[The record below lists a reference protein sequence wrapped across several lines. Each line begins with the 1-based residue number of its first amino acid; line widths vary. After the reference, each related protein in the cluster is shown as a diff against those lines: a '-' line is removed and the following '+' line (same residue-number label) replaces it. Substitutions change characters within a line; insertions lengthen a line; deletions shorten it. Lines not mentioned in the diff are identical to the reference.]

1 VHPLL
6 QSRNPAALVSG
17 SLLWPVV
24 NPDLSVRLDRGEA
37 IRWSGRLHVAEHRL
51 GGPEDRSWHR
61 VWALAGPAECTVTDR
76 RVIYQGERVVR
87 CTCRWATV
95 ANRIND
101 TGGKESTLVGQVRFQ
116 WPGGVS
122 LVLRQS
128 DGKPPELRLDC
139 QDSESVLMVVFT
151 FVTAPG
157 VDQIASGVARG
168 LVSDIAR
175 FRLDTRGR
183 ELGPERIKQLTAQRN
198 SPTSVDSGAS
208 QRWRLPGGLLVGQP
222 PDKPTYVKRMTAWHD
237 AGAKALERHNLTSSE
252 RELKRALSAAENMLE
267 NAVIGERKELQA
279 LNLYAGALMARYE
292 LRGDLADLST
302 VIKVMRDVAE
312 RTADDSEWH
321 AQALSNLG
329 TALRTRW
336 ESGLTDSDLAEAI
349 EAHEAAVKLFAESP
363 AEWASFASGLA
374 LALRARF
381 PLTDDVED
389 LNRAVDLCEQVL
401 DATPQESAERAE
413 CRANLGFALFDRHR
427 ATGNA
432 RDLNRAVE
440 SLRAALST
448 MPGKARH
455 RSTVQ
460 TALAEAESRMQ
471 DQGGVADRHG
481 AVELWRSACEDAD
494 SKSSAGVLKTA
505 HNWSQAAL
513 GWRDWPLAIEACE
526 IGLAAVDR
534 LFRTQVLREH
544 KGLWLE
550 EANGLHATAAYALAK
565 LGRPQQAVVTLE
577 RGRAVLFSEALDREG
592 HGLEGLAGLGHDE
605 LRARFDRAVARLA
618 ELESAMDDRGSQSL
632 VNVLVGREAEELRSA
647 KTAMDNAVAA
657 IRSVPGYEG
666 YLMPADWPD
675 VGAAAAAA
683 PLAYI
688 AYTEVGGVALTV
700 DGRTGT
706 DPAPTVTWLDALT
719 EEAVEEM
726 VECYG
731 RAYVMRRSEDVA
743 ERRQWPEVLASTTRR
758 LWDLVMGPLLDAVPA
773 DRIVLVPS
781 GILALL
787 PLHAAWHDDESA
799 PTGRRYAID
808 DALVTFAP
816 NARALRHT
824 VAGAAESAQPTILA
838 VYDPDPGL
846 PNTLREVQA
855 AVSWFSRGRELSR
868 HEATLDTV
876 CAELAR
882 YSVVHF
888 SCHGSA
894 DLADPLLSGLAAA
907 SDGRLTLARVLSQRL
922 PHIRLAVLSA
932 CETALVGGNVP
943 DEVIGLPTGLV
954 QAGAQGVIGSLWPV
968 GDAVTCA
975 LMARFYELW
984 RGHGTEAA
992 EALRQAQR
1000 WVRDSTLRAVQSSFP
1015 EIAWPWEKSG
1025 HPAPDPAWLVH
1036 SNPTYWAAFQYVG
1049 T

>member
-1 VHPLL
+1 
-6 QSRNPAALVSG
+6 
-17 SLLWPVV
+17 
-24 NPDLSVRLDRGEA
+24 VRVEQGEM
-37 IRWSGRLHVAEHRL
+37 IRWTGRLHVAEHRL
-51 GGPEDRSWHR
+51 DGPEDRRWHR
-61 VWALAGPAECTVTDR
+61 VWALAGPAQCMVTDR
-76 RVIYQGERVVR
+76 RIIYQGERVVR

-101 TGGKESTLVGQVRFQ
+101 ATGKAPTLAGQVRFQ

-122 LVLRQS
+122 LILRQS

-139 QDSESVLMVVFT
+139 QDSESTLMIVFT
-151 FVTAPG
+151 FGLAPG
-157 VDQIASGVARG
+157 VELIASGVARG
-168 LVSDIAR
+168 LVSEIAR
-175 FRLDTRGR
+175 FRLGTRGR
-183 ELGPERIKQLTAQRN
+183 ELSPEQIKQLTAQRN
-198 SPTSVDSGAS
+198 GPTSANPGAS
-208 QRWRLPGGLLVGQP
+208 QRWRLVGGLLVGQP
-222 PDKPTYVKRMTAWHD
+222 PDKPAYFKRMTAWHND
-237 AGAKALERHNLTSSE
+237 GAKALERHNLTGSE
-252 RELKRALSAAENMLE
+252 RELKRALSAAESMLE

-292 LRGDLADLST
+292 RRGDLTDLSA
-302 VIKVMRDVAE
+302 IIEIMRDVAE
-312 RTADDSEWH
+312 RTADEPEWH

-329 TALRTRW
+329 TALKTRW

-363 AEWASFASGLA
+363 AEWASFASSLA

-381 PLTDDVED
+381 PLTRDAED
-389 LNRAVDLCEQVL
+389 LNRAVELCQQVL
-401 DATPQESAERAE
+401 DATPQESAEVAE
-413 CRANLGFALFDRHR
+413 FRANLGFALFDRHR

-460 TALAEAESRMQ
+460 AALAEAESRLQ
-471 DQGGVADRHG
+471 DHEGIADRRG
-481 AVELWRSACEDAD
+481 AVELWRSACADAD
-494 SKSSAGVLKTA
+494 SKSSAGVLKA
-505 HNWSQAAL
+505 AYNWAEAAL
-513 GWRDWPLAIEACE
+513 SWRDWPLAAEACE
-526 IGLAAVDR
+526 IGLAAAEQ
-534 LFRTQVLREH
+534 LFRAQVLREH

-565 LGRPQQAVVTLE
+565 LGMPQQAAVTLE
-577 RGRAVLFSEALDREG
+577 RGRAVLLSEALDRGG

-605 LRARFDRAVARLA
+605 LRASFHRAVARLA

-632 VNVLVGREAEELRSA
+632 ASVLADREAEELRSA
-647 KTAMDNAVAA
+647 KTAMDDAVAG
-657 IRSVPGYEG
+657 IRSVPGYES

-675 VGAAAAAA
+675 VVAAAAAG

-688 AYTEVGGVALTV
+688 AYTEAGGVALTI

-706 DPAPTVTWLDALT
+706 DPVPTVTWLDALT
-719 EEAVEEM
+719 VEAVEDMAER
-726 VECYG
+726 YG
-731 RAYVMRRSEDVA
+731 RAYATRQSEDVA
-743 ERRQWPEVLASTTRR
+743 ERRQWPKVLTSTTRR
-758 LWDLVMGPLLDAVPA
+758 LWDLVMGPLLEAVPA

-781 GILALL
+781 GILALF

-816 NARALRHT
+816 SARALRHT
-824 VAGAAESAQPTILA
+824 TAGAAESAQRTILA
-838 VYDPDPGL
+838 VYDPGL
-846 PNTLREVQA
+846 PNTLREVHA
-855 AVSWFSRGRELSR
+855 AASWFTWARELSR
-868 HEATLDTV
+868 HEATLHTV

-888 SCHGSA
+888 ACHGSA
-894 DLADPLLSGLAAA
+894 DLADPLRSGLAAA
-907 SDGRLTLARVLSQRL
+907 SDGRLTLARVLDQRL

-932 CETALVGGNVP
+932 CETALVGANVP
-943 DEVIGLPTGLV
+943 DEVVGLPTGLV

-968 GDAVTCA
+968 DDTVTCA

-984 RGHGTEAA
+984 RGYGAEPA

-1000 WVRDSTLRAVQSSFP
+1000 WVRDSTLEAIESSFS
-1015 EIAWPWEKSG
+1015 EIASPRAASDHSAQG
-1025 HPAPDPAWLVH
+1025 SATVVYQHPTH
-1036 SNPTYWAAFQYVG
+1036 WAAFQYVG